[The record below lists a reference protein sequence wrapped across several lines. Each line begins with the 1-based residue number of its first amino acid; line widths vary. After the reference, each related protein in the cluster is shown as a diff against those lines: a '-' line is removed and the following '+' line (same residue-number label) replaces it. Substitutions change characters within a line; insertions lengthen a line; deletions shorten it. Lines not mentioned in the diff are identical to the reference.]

1 MFFLICLNLQLLSD
15 WKHSSLK
22 NKPEATSSYFTHITL
37 RRFIHFV
44 RDQMLSQ
51 CIFNDGKCRV
61 WQKKIINV
69 YYFMKEIDLIHIY
82 GITRSAAFCLQS
94 NVLKWLISIQP
105 QYFKWQIHP
114 FISKGTYLF
123 DQ

>member
-1 MFFLICLNLQLLSD
+1 MFFFICLNLQLLTEFPASSD

-61 WQKKIINV
+61 CQKKKYINV

-82 GITRSAAFCLQS
+82 GITKSAPFSLQS

-105 QYFKWQIHP
+105 Q
-114 FISKGTYLF
+114 
-123 DQ
+123 